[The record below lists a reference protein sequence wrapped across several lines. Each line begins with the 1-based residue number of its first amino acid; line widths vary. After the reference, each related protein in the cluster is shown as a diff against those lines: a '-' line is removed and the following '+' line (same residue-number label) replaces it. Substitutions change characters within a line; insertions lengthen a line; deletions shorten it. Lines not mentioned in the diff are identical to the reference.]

1 MQNNNP
7 NNYLQE
13 DEIDLKEIFKFLI
26 NSKKLFIAIT
36 LVITTLGAIYTFQKV
51 PEYKSTALIEIG
63 GYNTFS
69 NEEGLIEP
77 GKDLIQDL
85 KINFIYKSSVDAL
98 IFRLIEKKLLQIE
111 YISPSAEKNNNL
123 LNEIVEYIVNRHSLL
138 LSNNTQKTENQIESL
153 NNQIEF
159 RKKTIFTQNEADK
172 LRISNQI
179 ESLNNQIEAVK
190 LRISN
195 QIESLNNQIEFRKKT
210 IFTQNE
216 ADKLRISDQIES
228 LNNELPITD
237 LKINALNKVIIEDE
251 DNLKLLAS
259 NPDLFLQ
266 RAAQSPTLN
275 QVIFSYNN
283 QLIDL
288 EAEKIYLSQEKDS
301 LEWAL
306 KLLESRDSESN
317 EIFNLSQEKDSL
329 ELELKLLESR
339 DSESDDIFNL
349 SQEKDA
355 LELELKLLE
364 SRDSES
370 DDIFNLS
377 QEKNLTQEKDSLELE
392 LKLLESKDLESNTIF
407 NLSQKKDDLE
417 LELKFLMNQNLTSTQ
432 LVREILIN
440 EVATNKALHIL
451 LSFIFGLLLSS
462 VVIFINNS
470 LKASKEEQA

>member
-288 EAEKIYLSQEKDS
+288 EAEKT
-301 LEWAL
+301 
-306 KLLESRDSESN
+306 
-317 EIFNLSQEKDSL
+317 NLSQEKDSL
-329 ELELKLLESR
+329 ELGLKLLESK
-339 DSESDDIFNL
+339 DLASNTIFNL
-349 SQEKDA
+349 SQKKDS
-355 LELELKLLE
+355 LELELKLFE

>member
-1 MQNNNP
+1 MMQNNNP

-13 DEIDLKEIFKFLI
+13 DEIELKEIFKFLI

-51 PEYKSTALIEIG
+51 PEYQSTALIELG
-63 GYNTFS
+63 GYNIFS
-69 NEEGLIEP
+69 NEKGSIEP
-77 GKDLIQDL
+77 AKDLIQDL
-85 KINFIYKSSVDAL
+85 KINFIYTRNDAAL
-98 IFRLIEKKLLQIE
+98 IFRLIENKLLKIE
-111 YISPSAEKNNNL
+111 YISPSVEKNNHL

-179 ESLNNQIEAVK
+179 E
-190 LRISN
+190 
-195 QIESLNNQIEFRKKT
+195 
-210 IFTQNE
+210 

-237 LKINALNKVIIEDE
+237 LKINALNKVIVEDE
-251 DNLKLLAS
+251 GNLKLLAS

-288 EAEKIYLSQEKDS
+288 EAEKT
-301 LEWAL
+301 
-306 KLLESRDSESN
+306 
-317 EIFNLSQEKDSL
+317 NLSQEKDSL
-329 ELELKLLESR
+329 ELELK
-339 DSESDDIFNL
+339 I
-349 SQEKDA
+349 
-355 LELELKLLE
+355 
-364 SRDSES
+364 
-370 DDIFNLS
+370 
-377 QEKNLTQEKDSLELE
+377 
-392 LKLLESKDLESNTIF
+392 LESKDLESNTIF
-407 NLSQKKDDLE
+407 NLSQEKDDLE

-432 LVREILIN
+432 LVSEILIN
-440 EVATNKALHIL
+440 EVATKKILHIL
-451 LSFIFGLLLSS
+451 VSLIFGLLLSS

-470 LKASKEEQA
+470 LKASKEE

>member
-26 NSKKLFIAIT
+26 NSKKLLIAIT

-69 NEEGLIEP
+69 NEKGLIEP

-111 YISPSAEKNNNL
+111 YISPSAEKNNHL

-172 LRISNQI
+172 LRIS
-179 ESLNNQIEAVK
+179 
-190 LRISN
+190 
-195 QIESLNNQIEFRKKT
+195 
-210 IFTQNE
+210 
-216 ADKLRISDQIES
+216 DQIES

-237 LKINALNKVIIEDE
+237 LKINALNKVIVEDE
-251 DNLKLLAS
+251 GNLKLLAS

-288 EAEKIYLSQEKDS
+288 EAEKT
-301 LEWAL
+301 
-306 KLLESRDSESN
+306 
-317 EIFNLSQEKDSL
+317 NLSQEKDAL

-355 LELELKLLE
+355 LELELK
-364 SRDSES
+364 
-370 DDIFNLS
+370 
-377 QEKNLTQEKDSLELE
+377 
-392 LKLLESKDLESNTIF
+392 
-407 NLSQKKDDLE
+407 
-417 LELKFLMNQNLTSTQ
+417 FLMNQNLTSTQ
-432 LVREILIN
+432 LVGEILIN
-440 EVATNKALHIL
+440 EVATNKALPIF
-451 LSFIFGLLLSS
+451 LSFIFGLFLSS

-470 LKASKEEQA
+470 LKASKEE